1 MNISQTDLILNP
13 DGSVYHLA
21 LTPDEIAHQIIAVGD
36 PDRVGMVSKYFD
48 KIEVRKQ
55 KREFVTHTGTIGKK
69 RFTVISTGIGTDNID
84 IVLNELDALVN
95 VDLVERNIKTTKTSL
110 DIIRI
115 GTSGAL
121 RESVGVDVFLA
132 SSFGLGLD
140 TLGEYYE
147 FEADEEAQIFIQN
160 VKKELN
166 LKFSPYFTSG
176 SDKLLALFPEIQQG
190 ITASCPGFY
199 APQGRV
205 VRAKLKNPSFI
216 DNLSN
221 LSFKDSLI
229 TNFEMETSAYYTL
242 GKVLGHHCLSLNA
255 IVANRASKKFSTQP
269 YETVDKL
276 IQLVLEKWA
285 V

>member
-21 LTPDEIAHQIIAVGD
+21 LAPDEIAHQIIAVGD

-55 KREFVTHTGTIGKK
+55 KREFVTHTGMIGKK

-95 VDLVERNIKTTKTSL
+95 VDLEERKIKTAKTSL

-121 RESVGVDVFLA
+121 REGLGVDVFLA

-176 SDKLLALFPEIQQG
+176 SGKLLALFPEIQQG

-216 DNLSN
+216 DHLSN
-221 LSFKDSLI
+221 LSFKARLI
-229 TNFEMETSAYYTL
+229 TNFEMETSAYYAL